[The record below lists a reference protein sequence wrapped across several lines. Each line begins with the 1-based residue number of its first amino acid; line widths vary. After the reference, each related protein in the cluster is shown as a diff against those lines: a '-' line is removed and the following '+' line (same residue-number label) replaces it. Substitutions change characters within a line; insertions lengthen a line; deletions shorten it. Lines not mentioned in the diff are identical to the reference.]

1 MVSTR
6 STSRAPSTPPPP
18 DSTASVPATI
28 PPSSP
33 PQAIEMTTTLSKTS
47 DTTIATPGGVV
58 RVRPFRSSS
67 NAQLKAVLSFTPRV
81 SALDRTNAK
90 SQTDEF
96 RGFFV
101 LFWIGLGLLFLRT
114 SLQSWEENRTPL
126 SWNFGRLITGDALV
140 LALSD
145 LLMVTVM
152 LVCVPFV
159 KALQY
164 QWFSYYPT
172 GLIIQHVFQAIY
184 LGTAV
189 WWGYHRQWYWVQ
201 SGFLVLHSM
210 SSMMKM
216 HSYMSHNG
224 MLATVYFRLQKEKAL
239 LEDAIARYPGGRKAL
254 VEEAALRQADLEAEE
269 ARGVSITPGGTSAP
283 GTPAPGTPSVHFPT
297 EYSAGY
303 EDPSATLRR
312 RLGSLSEASAGVSS
326 SVKDK
331 DGTPDSLA
339 ASAEIRR
346 RPSHLSG
353 RRKAPPATDALP
365 APHPDLPL
373 GTSLEPSATTS
384 PHPPSPPNPLA
395 WSSNE
400 EIALL
405 ATNINAMQE
414 ELKSNGARGLIWPQ
428 NVTYKHYVDF
438 MFFPTLVYQL
448 EYPRTTTMRPL
459 VVLEK
464 IVATFGTFSL
474 IYTVT
479 EHYIMPVL
487 PKEGDSLVRSFVNLA
502 LPMLV
507 NYLFIIFECVCTGFA
522 ELSYFADREFYQDW
536 WNSTSW
542 DQFSRKWNKP
552 VHTFLLRHV
561 YASTMSSLQLSRT
574 SAAFVTF
581 LLSALC
587 HELVMAVVT
596 KKIRPYL
603 FLMQMAQLP
612 MIALGRLPI
621 VRRNKTV
628 GNIVFWIGLMAGFPL
643 LAICYLIW

>member
-1 MVSTR
+1 
-6 STSRAPSTPPPP
+6 
-18 DSTASVPATI
+18 
-28 PPSSP
+28 
-33 PQAIEMTTTLSKTS
+33 MTTTLSKTK
-47 DTTIATPGGVV
+47 DNVINTPGGVIH
-58 RVRPFRSSS
+58 VRPYRSSS

-81 SALDRTNAK
+81 SSLDRTNER

-101 LFWIGLGLLFLRT
+101 LFWIGLALLFLRT
-114 SLQSWEENRTPL
+114 SMQSWEENRTPL
-126 SWNFGRLITGDALV
+126 SWTFGRLITGDALV
-140 LALSD
+140 LAISD
-145 LLMVTVM
+145 IIMVLTM
-152 LVCVPFV
+152 FICVPFV
-159 KALQY
+159 KGLQNRWY
-164 QWFSYYPT
+164 KYYWT
-172 GLIIQHVFQAIY
+172 GVIIQHTFQTIY

-189 WWGYHRQWYWVQ
+189 WWGWHRQWYWVQ

-224 MLATVYFRLQKEKAL
+224 MLATVYSQLQEEKRQ
-239 LEDAIARYPGGRKAL
+239 LEEVIKNAPGGREQL
-254 VEEAALRQADLEAEE
+254 LSEAAERKAHLEALE
-269 ARGVSITPGGTSAP
+269 GPTPV
-283 GTPAPGTPSVHFPT
+283 GTPAPGTPALSSRSSF
-297 EYSAGY
+297 SASAPSSSTTGY
-303 EDPSATLRR
+303 EDPSAALRR
-312 RLGSLSEASAGVSS
+312 HVGGFTDAS
-326 SVKDK
+326 KE
-331 DGTPDSLA
+331 GTPEGSGLGP
-339 ASAEIRR
+339 SAEIRQR
-346 RPSHLSG
+346 RMSKP
-353 RRKAPPATDALP
+353 KKKNQATDALP
-365 APHPDLPL
+365 PPRPNLPL
-373 GTSLEPSATTS
+373 GTSLEPSHSTL
-384 PHPPSPPNPLA
+384 PHEPSPPSPLA

-400 EIALL
+400 QVALL
-405 ATNINAMQE
+405 ARNIDAMQE
-414 ELKSNGARGLIWPQ
+414 ELVSNGAKGLIWPQ
-428 NVTYKHYVDF
+428 NVTYRHFLDF

-448 EYPRTTTMRPL
+448 EYPRTKTMRPL

-464 IVATFGTFSL
+464 VVATLGTFSL
-474 IYTVT
+474 IYTIT
-479 EHYIMPVL
+479 EHYILPVI
-487 PKEGDSLVRSFVNLA
+487 PKPGDPLIRSFINLA
-502 LPMLV
+502 LPMMV

-561 YASTMSSLQLSRT
+561 YASTMTGLQLSRT

-621 VRRNKTV
+621 VKRNKTV
-628 GNIVFWIGLMAGFPL
+628 GNIVFWAGLMSGFPL
-643 LAICYLIW
+643 LAICYLIY